1 MNAERTTLQIADT
14 ILQQLGGRRF
24 IMMTGAKNFIIRGAD
39 RSLQFNVGRNPKGI
53 TKVRIALDLSDTYTM
68 TFYKIRGIDC
78 AMVASIDGIY
88 ADQLCRAI
96 ERETGLA
103 TTL

>member
-1 MNAERTTLQIADT
+1 
-14 ILQQLGGRRF
+14 
-24 IMMTGAKNFIIRGAD
+24 
-39 RSLQFNVGRNPKGI
+39 
-53 TKVRIALDLSDTYTM
+53 VRIALDLSDTYTM